1 MSGSGGVNSLQ
12 TVDGKTVI
20 VVEVSEDRQHPY
32 YIKAL
37 GRDGGEVTSRASFF
51 TILHGLERS
60 QNLHKII
67 STHLLTVLIIR
78 AIVQLEQRKR
88 EIERDKEIKKPF
100 PSGLT

>member
-1 MSGSGGVNSLQ
+1 MIDFWIFPLSTIWGAYQNQGLQ
-12 TVDGKTVI
+12 K
-20 VVEVSEDRQHPY
+20 
-32 YIKAL
+32 K
-37 GRDGGEVTSRASFF
+37 
-51 TILHGLERS
+51 S
-60 QNLHKII
+60 QKI

>member
-67 STHLLTVLIIR
+67 STHLLTWLKTACYIISR
-78 AIVQLEQRKR
+78 TKEDR
-88 EIERDKEIKKPF
+88 EKEMNF
-100 PSGLT
+100 